1 MINFYKLHEILSS
14 HGGLYFSP
22 KPSEEEKSILPRE
35 DLDKDEK
42 ILTKSIRFE
51 SLLFGAV
58 DKKYI
63 DKMYAVDNKKGII
76 AGLDRM
82 LSKIEDF
89 DFHVFIGKPFF
100 FGTYKD
106 EKTNEIKNYKQE
118 IPHTSILQKYF
129 FETLKIP
136 SNDIVFNKQS
146 SSGDVLT
153 PWMILHTLAHAISLY
168 VKFNKD
174 ITNQIYDFFEKI
186 KNYPKEENYNKKNLD
201 FIISEPHRDSS
212 SEILPLLFNFKSV
225 RTINPPNVPVEKL
238 KMARVADMEELI
250 HELFVYYLINGLKI
264 PMPSQ
269 ENIYKIL
276 KYTTHNDI
284 EHLTLDIQNLFNL
297 IKSYFYQTLR
307 KCQGRVLV
315 D

>member
-1 MINFYKLHEILSS
+1 MLNFYKLHEILSS
-14 HGGLYFSP
+14 HGGVHFSP
-22 KPSEEEKSILPRE
+22 KPSEEEESILPRE
-35 DLDKDEK
+35 DLEKDEK

-51 SLLFGAV
+51 SLRFGAT

-63 DKMYAVDNKKGII
+63 DKMYAVDNRKGII
-76 AGLDRM
+76 AGLDKL
-82 LSKIEDF
+82 LSKIDDF
-89 DFHVFIGKPFF
+89 DFHIFIGKPFF

-106 EKTNEIKNYKQE
+106 KKTNEIKNYKQE
-118 IPHTSILQKYF
+118 IVHSHILRKYF
-129 FETLKIP
+129 FETLNIP
-136 SNDIVFNKQS
+136 EYDIVFNKQS

-174 ITNQIYDFFEKI
+174 IANQIYNFFEKI

-201 FIISEPHRDSS
+201 FIISEPHRDPS

-264 PMPSQ
+264 PMPNQ
-269 ENIYKIL
+269 ENINKIL
-276 KYTTHNDI
+276 EYTTHHDV
-284 EHLTLDIQNLFNL
+284 EHLTFDIQNLFNS
-297 IKSYFYQTLR
+297 IKSDFYQTLR
-307 KCQGRVLV
+307 RCKGKVLI